1 MLADK
6 RSQPRETEHLAF
18 GVVSLYQPV
27 AVEHPAVR
35 RDPVIWGEEDYVLIP
50 VKNAEDEHLALETC
64 DPLRR
69 KIDHGNDLPTH
80 ELLRIIVCR
89 ELGARFPN
97 PDLRSEGHH
106 ELDRRLA
113 GLREMLGL
121 EDRADS

>member
-27 AVEHPAVR
+27 AVEQCCLASL
-35 RDPVIWGEEDYVLIP
+35 EDDLHLLV
-50 VKNAEDEHLALETC
+50 ADAGHEHLALETC

-80 ELLRIIVCR
+80 EILRIIVCR